1 MAALQVRFSQSA
13 SPEKHFST
21 FQFLYNTTRARFPK
35 VLIRAGT
42 DFRPLHA
49 KNPGGLE
56 IQNRREGNRLEL
68 LQYQNILNG
77 YFPKPAIKL

>member
-1 MAALQVRFSQSA
+1 M
-13 SPEKHFST
+13 K
-21 FQFLYNTTRARFPK
+21 
-35 VLIRAGT
+35 
-42 DFRPLHA
+42 

-77 YFPKPAIKL
+77 YFAEPAVKL